1 MSTTDRTPSVP
12 TPPAPDAVVPDR
24 LRSRVAAVAADAV
37 GVTARAGRALAFW
50 AAALLP
56 LTYLPILAT
65 GVASRPL
72 LFVGL
77 LATHVAALVLGRD
90 HANDDPVT
98 AD

>member
-65 GVASRPL
+65 GVASRPSCSSACWPPTSRRWSSA
-72 LFVGL
+72 
-77 LATHVAALVLGRD
+77 ATTRTTT
-90 HANDDPVT
+90 P
-98 AD
+98 